1 MVHTMEQDDDNGK
14 EYVVNCIS
22 RTLNSAERNY
32 SSFQGEMLGVCWAL
46 RMFRGYLYGV
56 PFDVYT
62 DHKPLVWLQHNYQL
76 SGKHARW
83 FMTIQDITFRLIHR
97 AGRDHVDADYISRYA
112 LDGDFDPS
120 GARQDFCAKP
130 ATISSTNWDMDTMTV
145 KLEYLDLAEAGKR
158 ETEEDVCSMVTINN
172 PARAYKQC
180 GE

>member
-1 MVHTMEQDDDNGK
+1 MEQDDDNGK

-56 PFDVYT
+56 
-62 DHKPLVWLQHNYQL
+62 
-76 SGKHARW
+76 
-83 FMTIQDITFRLIHR
+83 
-97 AGRDHVDADYISRYA
+97 GRDHVDADYISRYA

-145 KLEYLDLAEAGKR
+145 KAEAGKR